1 MDFPL
6 ILLLEIVNII
16 YKSNLQDSESQ
27 RKEDRWTRDL
37 STQRI
42 TQGKLFAFFF
52 SSYTLDL
59 ELKEPITQNSQ
70 QGQIKKSQQNSALSN
85 QKSKVWKIKK
95 GLDHNCSIPTNTIE
109 KTVMSPQPLPRK
121 AEWSREPESHTCQVG
136 KEVLYPPPQPLPP

>member
-16 YKSNLQDSESQ
+16 YKSNLEDSESQ

-42 TQGKLFAFFF
+42 TPCSYLQFFF
-52 SSYTLDL
+52 FIYPRLGAEGANNPDSQKDR
-59 ELKEPITQNSQ
+59 LKM
-70 QGQIKKSQQNSALSN
+70 SQQNSALSN
-85 QKSKVWKIKK
+85 QKRKVWKIKK
-95 GLDHNCSIPTNTIE
+95 GLDHNCSIPINTIE

-121 AEWSREPESHTCQVG
+121 AEQSREPESHTRQVG
-136 KEVLYPPPQPLPP
+136 KEVPYPPPQPLPP